1 MTSRPSPPC
10 RRACW
15 TSASCASRR
24 RRRTSST
31 VRFRSTTN
39 GGLYLRRDHP
49 LAQKQAI
56 APQDLYEE
64 QVILSRQLL
73 CDHVFAHW
81 LGKDPEELDI
91 RATYNLVYNAAFL
104 VEQRLGLLLSFKGLV
119 PIEGPEHPDLTF
131 RPFAP
136 AFSSH
141 NYLIWKK
148 EQVFSR
154 AAAIVRA
161 RLEEVFG
168 SHD

>member
-1 MTSRPSPPC
+1 MLDFGLLCQQTPPADFVY
-10 RRACW
+10 RQVPFDDEW
-15 TSASCASRR
+15 
-24 RRRTSST
+24 
-31 VRFRSTTN
+31 
-39 GGLYLRRDHP
+39 GLYLRRDHP

-64 QVILSRQLL
+64 QLILSCQLL
-73 CDHVFAHW
+73 RDHVFAHW

-104 VEQRLGLLLSFKGLV
+104 AEQRLGQLLSFKGLI

-131 RPFAP
+131 RPLAP
-136 AFSSH
+136 ALVSH